1 LDHYILRA
9 TALAKLAL
17 DKAGPELPSLD
28 EESFKKIAEII
39 GIKRRISSCGSRLA
53 PITKNLTRR
62 ALRSH
67 IILYLDKYIVYVN
80 I

>member
-39 GIKRRISSCGSRLA
+39 GIKEENLKLWELTCPNNEESYKKSA
-53 PITKNLTRR
+53 EITYN
-62 ALRSH
+62 
-67 IILYLDKYIVYVN
+67 IIFR
-80 I
+80 